1 MSSLSLGIVG
11 LGSMGLG
18 MAKNALKAGL
28 SVKGFDI
35 FESARQAF
43 ATAGGVAV
51 ESVAEAARDVDVLLL
66 MVVNAQQ
73 AKEVLFGE
81 GGAAA
86 AAAKGA
92 VVMVCCTIAPKDAR
106 EIGARISA
114 LGLLPLD
121 APVSGGKVG
130 ADAGTLTIMASGP
143 KAAFAKAGPVIE
155 AISGMLYEVG
165 EEPGL
170 GATYKV
176 VHQLAAGVHLA
187 TAAELMAFGAK
198 AGCDPKILFDIV
210 SKSTGRSWMFMDRV
224 PHILEDDFTPRS
236 MVDIFVKDLALV
248 IETGTETK
256 TPLPIASAA
265 HQLFLAAS
273 AMGHGR
279 IDDSAVVKVYESAT
293 GVPVK
298 RDVRTAAE

>member
-1 MSSLSLGIVG
+1 MSSLSIGIVG

-18 MAKNALKAGL
+18 MAKNALDAGL

-35 FESARQAF
+35 FETACRAF
-43 ATAGGVAV
+43 SDAGGEAV
-51 ESVAEAARDVDVLLL
+51 DSVAEAARDVDILLL
-66 MVVNAQQ
+66 MVVNARQ
-73 AKEVLFGE
+73 AKDVLFGQ

-86 AAAKGA
+86 AARKST
-92 VVMVCCTIAPKDAR
+92 VVTVCSTIAPKDAR
-106 EIGARISA
+106 DIGERLSA

-143 KAAFAKAGPVIE
+143 KAAFDRARPLLE
-155 AISGMLYEVG
+155 AISGTLYEVG
-165 EEPGL
+165 EAPGL

-187 TAAELMAFGAK
+187 AAAELMAFGAK
-198 AGCDPKILFDIV
+198 AGCDPEVLFEIV

-224 PHILEDDFTPRS
+224 PHILEGDFTPRS
-236 MVDIFVKDLALV
+236 MVDIFVKDLGLV
-248 IETGTETK
+248 METGAETR

-298 RDVRTAAE
+298 RDVLSAAE